1 MFNYPIEIP
10 EKLHEAITKLLE
22 TGCVNF
28 DGKSVDFSRLQK
40 VTIVGGILRFEPPVK
55 IKLKAGPIAVQTTI
69 SSIKNVGNG
78 LKIEIDNSPV
88 DVILKPEN

>member
-10 EKLHEAITKLLE
+10 EKLHEAVTKLLE

-40 VTIVGGILRFEPPVK
+40 ITIIGGIMKFEPPVK
-55 IKLKAGPIAVQTTI
+55 IKLKVGPMSVQTTI
-69 SSIKNVGNG
+69 STIKNIGNG
-78 LKIEIDNSPV
+78 LKVEIDNSPV
-88 DVILKPEN
+88 DVLLKPEN